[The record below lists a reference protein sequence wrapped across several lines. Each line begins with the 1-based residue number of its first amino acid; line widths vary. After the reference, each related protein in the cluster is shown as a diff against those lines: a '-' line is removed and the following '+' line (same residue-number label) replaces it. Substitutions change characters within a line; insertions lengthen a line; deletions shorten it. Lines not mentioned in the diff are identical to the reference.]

1 VKAKT
6 GIALSLTTIVVLA
19 LATVAQS
26 NASNALAITPYWQG
40 RYDGEAN
47 GKADNRDGFSY
58 DASCNFNLSDD
69 YCGGYKLGYFIV
81 WAQGQ
86 LLHR

>member
-1 VKAKT
+1 VKSKSKT
-6 GIALSLTTIVVLA
+6 IIAISLTTIVVLA
-19 LATVAQS
+19 LVTMVQ
-26 NASNALAITPYWQG
+26 SNALAITPYWQG

-58 DASCNFNLSDD
+58 DASCSFNLSDG
-69 YCGGYKLGYFIV
+69 YCTGYKIGYFIG

>member
-1 VKAKT
+1 MKSKSKT
-6 GIALSLTTIVVLA
+6 GIALSLTTIIVVA
-19 LATVAQS
+19 FATIAQS
-26 NASNALAITPYWQG
+26 TAFAITPYWQG

-47 GKADNRDGFSY
+47 GKADNRDGFGY
-58 DASCNFNLSDD
+58 DASCSFNLSDD
-69 YCGGYKLGYFIV
+69 YCGGYKLGYFIG

>member
-1 VKAKT
+1 VKSKSKT
-6 GIALSLTTIVVLA
+6 GIALTLTTIIVLA
-19 LATVAQS
+19 LVTIAQ
-26 NASNALAITPYWQG
+26 NNALAITPYWQG

-47 GKADNRDGFSY
+47 GKADNRDGFGY
-58 DASCNFNLSDD
+58 DASCSFNLSDD
-69 YCGGYKLGYFIV
+69 YCGGYKLGYFIG